1 MSDENDDGM
10 VPSQVIVRL
19 MMLAIVALGIAATI
33 ASRDDIRRYVKIKQ
47 M

>member
-1 MSDENDDGM
+1 MSSDDEGGM

-19 MMLAIVALGIAATI
+19 MMLAAVALGIAATI
-33 ASRDDIRRYVKIKQ
+33 ASRDDIARYVKIKQ